1 MSKGRVGDELR
12 QVLLCCVDDHPD
24 NDPGAA
30 GPAVLSAWSSFVQH
44 RGPAQLVQTR
54 QSTPEL
60 LPHASN
66 RPLSCGRTLAPSVSD
81 PVWSHSPGPALPSRL
96 ADGCVMGARIQQS
109 ASITAR
115 FVYLHSGHNLLFFPY
130 RLSRTPSHG
139 GMRACAFVRVGLVT
153 ECAGANASR
162 AALVPHQGQRAD
174 DQLITGACEPRP
186 DRLFLKINAR
196 RL

>member
-96 ADGCVMGARIQQS
+96 ADGCVMGARIHQHLSLHDLYIYTQGTISFSSHTAS
-109 ASITAR
+109 AGHHHTAACEHAR
-115 FVYLHSGHNLLFFPY
+115 LFVSV
-130 RLSRTPSHG
+130 LSRSA
-139 GMRACAFVRVGLVT
+139 RVRMHPARPL
-153 ECAGANASR
+153 SR
-162 AALVPHQGQRAD
+162 AKGSAPMISSSLELASHDPTA
-174 DQLITGACEPRP
+174 
-186 DRLFLKINAR
+186 FF
-196 RL
+196 